1 MTEEKRVSTKNPRKA
16 VAALGE
22 GTRLSDLAY
31 ARIFEIMY
39 ERKLAAGAFVSQGQ
53 LVELI
58 GVPVAPLRDALR
70 ALEAEGVLTI
80 HPHAGIQFIKPG
92 LELTR
97 STYQFRGIVEAAA
110 VAVYAETAADADIAG
125 LAKQHRDVEVA
136 LQRDGLTPETLLEL
150 ERLEELL
157 HGSIVA
163 SLNNPLINTSYRR
176 IRNYLKL
183 LRLDRKISV
192 PLALRSLRE
201 HLAVLEACRKR
212 DPDTA
217 VSAIQ
222 AHFAAALQRSLG
234 LY

>member
-1 MTEEKRVSTKNPRKA
+1 MGEEKRVATKNPRKA
-16 VAALGE
+16 VAQLGE

-39 ERKLAAGAFVSQGQ
+39 ERKLAAGAFVSQAQ
-53 LVELI
+53 LVELT

-97 STYQFRGIVEAAA
+97 STYQFRDIIEAAA
-110 VAVYAETAADADIAG
+110 VGIFAETASEAEIEN
-125 LAKQHRDVEVA
+125 LHAKHVEAVSN
-136 LQRDGLTPETLLEL
+136 LERDGLTPQHLAVSET
-150 ERLEELL
+150 LEELL

-163 SLNNPLINTSYRR
+163 CLNNPLIDTSYRR

-183 LRLDRKISV
+183 LRMDRKMST
-192 PLALRSLRE
+192 PLALRSLKE
-201 HLAVLEACRKR
+201 HLVIIEACRQR
-212 DPDTA
+212 DTQK
-217 VSAIQ
+217 AIAATQ

>member
-1 MTEEKRVSTKNPRKA
+1 VATKNPRKA
-16 VAALGE
+16 VAQLGE

-39 ERKLAAGAFVSQGQ
+39 ERKLAAGAFVSQAQ
-53 LVELI
+53 LVELT

-92 LELTR
+92 MELTR

-110 VAVYAETAADADIAG
+110 VAVYAETAADADIAS
-125 LAKQHRDVEVA
+125 LAQKHRDVETS
-136 LQRDGLTPETLLEL
+136 LQRDGLTPENMLEL

-201 HLAVLEACRKR
+201 HVAVLEACRNR
-212 DPDTA
+212 DTEKA
-217 VSAIQ
+217 VAAIQ